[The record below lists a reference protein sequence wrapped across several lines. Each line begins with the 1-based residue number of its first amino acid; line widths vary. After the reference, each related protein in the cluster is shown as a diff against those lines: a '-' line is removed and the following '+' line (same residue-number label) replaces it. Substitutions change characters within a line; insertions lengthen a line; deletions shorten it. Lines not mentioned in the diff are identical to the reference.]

1 MVSLPP
7 LSPRQ
12 QQILRLISQF
22 ITRHGLPPT
31 RADLAQALRL
41 RNRQGIDQH
50 LRALE
55 HKGYLRLEPGIAR
68 GIRLLSADST
78 PGAAANMATHSSL
91 LPLYGRVAAGIPRE
105 STLLPLYGRV
115 AAGIPRE
122 STLLPL
128 YGRVAAGIPTL
139 AESNIEEE
147 IAIDRGLFHPR
158 PDFLLRVHGLSM
170 RDAGIAHR
178 DILAVHRLAE
188 ARNGQIVVARLGDEA
203 TVKYYHRHG
212 PLLRLEPANPEFTP
226 IQIDLRR
233 DSCEIEGIVV
243 GVVRTELPRRV
254 QAST

>member
-1 MVSLPP
+1 MVSERLP

-22 ITRHGLPPT
+22 MTRHGLPPT
-31 RADLAQALRL
+31 RADLAQALHL

-68 GIRLLSADST
+68 GIRLLTPDST
-78 PGAAANMATHSSL
+78 ASSAAE
-91 LPLYGRVAAGIPRE
+91 AAIH

-115 AAGIPRE
+115 AAG
-122 STLLPL
+122 
-128 YGRVAAGIPTL
+128 VPTL
-139 AESNIEEE
+139 AQGNIEEE
-147 IAIDRGLFHPR
+147 IAIDRGLFRPR

-178 DILAVHRLAE
+178 DILAVHRLRE
-188 ARNGQIVVARLGDEA
+188 ARNGQIVVARIGDEA
-203 TVKYYHRHG
+203 TVKYYHREG
-212 PLLRLEPANPEFTP
+212 SLLRLEPANPDFTP

-233 DSCEIEGIVV
+233 ETCEIEGLVV
-243 GVVRTELPRRV
+243 GIVRTELSHR
-254 QAST
+254 T